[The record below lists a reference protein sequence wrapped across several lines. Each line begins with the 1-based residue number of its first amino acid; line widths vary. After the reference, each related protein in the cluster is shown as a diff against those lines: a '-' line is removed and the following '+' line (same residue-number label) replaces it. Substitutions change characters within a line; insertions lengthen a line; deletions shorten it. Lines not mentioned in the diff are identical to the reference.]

1 MKAIII
7 AEDFAGMRA
16 QGAGL
21 AEKAG
26 LEWDFR
32 PVRIQPFWSRFP
44 ARYWPFPLKRVDPI
58 RIPEDTCLIIC
69 IGGTGGVL
77 GRAVAR
83 REGLPVVQIQNP
95 RMPPRKFD
103 LVIANTH
110 DGITGPN
117 VLISRNALHPVT
129 QQKLDLAR
137 TRWEGRLKQDTRP
150 LLSVLIGGAN
160 GRFTLGAAEADQI
173 AEGIIAFTRRN
184 TMQAVLTPSRRTD
197 PAAVAIF
204 RKRLEPH
211 GIAILTGSGDENPY
225 MGMLACADMI
235 AVTTDSVSMIS
246 EAVATSAPVLIF
258 PLPGRSSRI
267 SHFVKTLEDA
277 GRVKLFDP
285 EQAPWDVAPLDDT
298 PLVAREM
305 RRRLKL

>member
-26 LEWDFR
+26 LHWEFR
-32 PVRIQPFWSRFP
+32 PVRIHPFWSRFP
-44 ARYWPFPLKRVDPI
+44 ARYWPAPLLHVDPI
-58 RIPEDTCLIIC
+58 EIPPDTDLIIC
-69 IGGTGGVL
+69 IGGTGGVI

-95 RMPPRKFD
+95 RISVRKFD
-103 LVIANTH
+103 LVVANTH
-110 DGITGPN
+110 DGIAGQN

-129 QQKLDLAR
+129 PQKLIQAR
-137 TRWEGRLKQDTRP
+137 CEWNGRLKQDGRP

-160 GRFTLGAAEADQI
+160 GRFSLGEAEAHLMAQ
-173 AEGIIAFTRRN
+173 EIIAFTMRN

-197 PAAVAIF
+197 PKAVAVF
-204 RKRLEPH
+204 QETLEPH
-211 GIAILTGSGDENPY
+211 GIAVLTGSGDENPY

-258 PLPGRSSRI
+258 PLPGRSGRI
-267 SHFVKTLEDA
+267 SRFVKTLEDA
-277 GRVKLFDP
+277 GRVKWFNP
-285 EQAPWDVAPLDDT
+285 SQPVWPVEPLDDT
-298 PLVAREM
+298 PSVAREM